1 MLLYAFS
8 VIQVLFKIINEQG
21 IFRLIIFVS
30 SFSPE
35 VSYKWVVLLLLKLLP
50 SLAES
55 TARRLIISLSGL
67 DVSLIKRDGSFNCA
81 IWNHKWFGM
90 EVYGVLL
97 WTIIFLVDAL
107 KCCINVVFI
116 NCHCLVLKGI

>member
-1 MLLYAFS
+1 MLLYATS
-8 VIQVLFKIINEQG
+8 VIQVLLKVVNEQG

-55 TARRLIISLSGL
+55 TTRRLIISLSGL
-67 DVSLIKRDGSFNCA
+67 DISPIKRDGSFKCA
-81 IWNHKWFGM
+81 I
-90 EVYGVLL
+90 
-97 WTIIFLVDAL
+97 
-107 KCCINVVFI
+107 
-116 NCHCLVLKGI
+116 